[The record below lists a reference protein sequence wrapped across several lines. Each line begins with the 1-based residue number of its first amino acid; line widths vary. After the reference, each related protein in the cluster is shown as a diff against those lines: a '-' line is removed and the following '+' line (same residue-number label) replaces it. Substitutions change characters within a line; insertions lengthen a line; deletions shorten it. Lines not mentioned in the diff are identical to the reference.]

1 MTDRMVPGQP
11 AGLQQADRKSARR
24 ADVFPLLAEALEQLI
39 SAETGVRI
47 LEVLST
53 FARRLVQADGVAIV
67 LRDGEH
73 CRYAHAHSHQGPLWE
88 GQRFPLTSCISG
100 WAMLEHQTAV
110 IADVF
115 QDPRIP
121 HEIYRTTFVRSLVM
135 VPVGRRIPV
144 AAIGTYWAA
153 VRTPDSDE
161 VAVLETLARAAGGA
175 LERCA
180 ADEQIRSSEQ
190 WLRSMFNN
198 TLVGLGVAS
207 VDGTIVEANARYAD
221 MLGYTRGE
229 LMGRSLF
236 ELPHSDDLSLNRIL
250 INKLVAGDMR
260 HFHLEQRYR
269 HKSGRVVWINN
280 YFWRMNEVDDKP
292 SRLASA
298 VLDITVQKDAEDR
311 LSHAQRM
318 DALGQ
323 LTSGIAHDFNNLLTV
338 INGSAEMLAEAVKD
352 LPDALELACIVQ
364 AAGEKGAVLTER
376 LLSFAR
382 HDALDPRPCRPDEL
396 IAAMRGMLRRTL
408 REDVAL
414 CIDLSCPES
423 VVVADHTQF
432 EVAILNLVLNA
443 RDAMPQGGSLTIAT
457 SNATDDG
464 GAPWPCG
471 GPVPASGYV
480 AVCVSDTGTGMAD
493 SVRAR
498 AFEPFF
504 TTKPKG
510 MGTGLGLSMVY
521 GFARQSD
528 GQASIDSQPGKGT
541 TVRLLLPAVHEQPSP
556 GSREMA
562 ACPMGGGE
570 RIMVV
575 EDDDSVRAY
584 VVRALGALGYCVDA
598 AACAAEALQLLA
610 RQTDY
615 DLLLTDMVMPGGLNG
630 LELGRAALRL
640 RPGLKILLST
650 GYADQRESLLDQEL
664 LVPLLHKP
672 YRRAEL
678 ATKLREV
685 LETPAWSDQGSEG
698 LATTRSQF
706 S

>member
-1 MTDRMVPGQP
+1 MTDRMVSGQP
-11 AGLQQADRKSARR
+11 AGLKQAHGESARR
-24 ADVFPLLAEALEQLI
+24 TDVFPLLAEALEQLI
-39 SAETGVRI
+39 AAETRVRI

-73 CRYAHAHSHQGPLWE
+73 CFYAYSHSHQGPLWE
-88 GQRFPLTSCISG
+88 GQRFPMTQCISG
-100 WAMLEHQTAV
+100 WAMREHKTVA
-110 IADVF
+110 ISDVYK
-115 QDPRIP
+115 DPRIP
-121 HEIYRTTFVRSLVM
+121 HELYRTTFVQSLVM
-135 VPVGRRIPV
+135 VPVGRRIPA

-153 VRTPDSDE
+153 VRTAGSDE

-207 VDGTIVEANARYAD
+207 LDGAIVEANARYAD
-221 MLGYTRGE
+221 MLGYTRVE
-229 LMGRSLF
+229 LMGSSLF
-236 ELPHSDDLSLNRIL
+236 DMLHPEDLPTNRIL
-250 INKLVAGDMR
+250 IDKLIAGEVR

-269 HKSGRVVWINN
+269 HKSGRVVWTNN
-280 YFWRMNEVDDKP
+280 YFWRMNDADDKP
-292 SRLASA
+292 SQLASA
-298 VLDITVQKDAEDR
+298 VLDITAQKDAEDR
-311 LSHAQRM
+311 LAHAQRM

-352 LPDALELACIVQ
+352 LPDELELASIVQ

-382 HDALDPRPCRPDEL
+382 HDALDPHPCRPDQL
-396 IAAMRGMLRRTL
+396 IDAMRGMLRRTL

-414 CIDLSCPES
+414 HIDLSCPDS
-423 VVVADHTQF
+423 VVVADQTQF
-432 EVAILNLVLNA
+432 EAAILNLVLNA
-443 RDAMPQGGSLTIAT
+443 RDAMPQGGTLTIAT
-457 SNATDDG
+457 SKAADDG
-464 GAPWPCG
+464 GGQPRSG

-480 AVCVSDTGTGMAD
+480 AVCVSDTGTGMAA

-528 GQASIDSQPGKGT
+528 GEASIDSHPGKGT
-541 TVRLLLPAVHEQPSP
+541 TVRLFLPAVNELPSP
-556 GSREMA
+556 GSRMLA
-562 ACPMGGGE
+562 ACPMGSGE

-575 EDDDSVRAY
+575 EDDEPVRTY

-598 AACAAEALQLLA
+598 AACASEALQLLA
-610 RQTDY
+610 MKTDY

-630 LELGRAALRL
+630 LELAREALRL

-650 GYADQRESLLDQEL
+650 GHAEQRESLLDQEL
-664 LVPLLHKP
+664 LIPLLHKP

-685 LETPAWSDQGSEG
+685 LETPAWTDQGHQG
-698 LATTRSQF
+698 LSTTASQF